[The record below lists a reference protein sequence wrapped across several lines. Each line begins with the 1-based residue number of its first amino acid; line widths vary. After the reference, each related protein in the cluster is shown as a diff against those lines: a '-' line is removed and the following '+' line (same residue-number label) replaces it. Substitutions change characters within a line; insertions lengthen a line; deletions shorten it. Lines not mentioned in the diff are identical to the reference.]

1 MPLLAM
7 IRNWLCRETRSDKAT
22 GEKLRPVAGTMPG
35 VLDRPGWR
43 PGERDGPAESL
54 PGELQRYET
63 ALRRSNIT
71 IFTQDPALRYTSVSA
86 SMFGRDLADILGRTD
101 DEILVAD
108 NSSGLIAL
116 KRGALETGRPV
127 DGEVG
132 VSDGS
137 QRRWYDV
144 HIEPLHDANGTIV
157 ELTGVAVDITERK
170 ESEAHLRM
178 LMREL
183 THRSKNLLAVIQAMA
198 RQTAR
203 HSASTESFLEQFG
216 ARLQALATSHDLL
229 VQEGWHGVS
238 LHQLTRSQL
247 GSYLDGTRAQVSIDG
262 PGVVLRPEVAQDLG
276 LALHELAANAAKHGA
291 LSVPAGKVSISW
303 SRLSQPE
310 GNGIEILWSESGGP
324 AVPSAASSGFG
335 RLVIERN
342 LSRSLNADVAL
353 AFQAEGVRCRVVI
366 PESQVAPVG

>member
-1 MPLLAM
+1 MPSIVRGLRRL
-7 IRNWLCRETRSDKAT
+7 RSGSGRA
-22 GEKLRPVAGTMPG
+22 
-35 VLDRPGWR
+35 
-43 PGERDGPAESL
+43 PGENL

-71 IFTQDPALRYTSVSA
+71 IFTQDPTLRYTSVSA
-86 SMFGRDLADILGRTD
+86 SMFGREIADIVGRTD
-101 DEILVAD
+101 DEILGAD
-108 NSSGLIAL
+108 NRSGLVAL
-116 KRGALETGRPV
+116 KRGALQTGQPA

-132 VSDGS
+132 ISDGS

-144 HIEPLHDANGTIV
+144 HIEPLRDASDAIV

-170 ESEAHLRM
+170 EGEAHLRM

-203 HSASTESFLEQFG
+203 HSTSTDGFLEQFG

-238 LHQLTRSQL
+238 LDQLTRSQL
-247 GSYLDGTRAQVSIDG
+247 GLYLDRTRMQVSIDG

-276 LALHELAANAAKHGA
+276 LALHELAANAARHGA
-291 LSVPAGKVSISW
+291 LSVPAGKVSITW
-303 SRLSQPE
+303 SRLSQAE
-310 GNGIEILWSESGGP
+310 GNGIEVLWSESGGP
-324 AVPSAASSGFG
+324 AVPSAVPSGFG

-353 AFQAEGVRCRVVI
+353 AFQSDGVRCRMVI
-366 PESQVAPVG
+366 PASQVSPPG